1 MKKICGI
8 ISKEEL
14 KWLSKNVKRKPN
26 YSKCTNC
33 PFGILKMKKK
43 ISCVEF
49 FEKAFGIKH
58 NFNCYEING
67 IMYNFFNKF
76 KQNKI

>member
-1 MKKICGI
+1 MKDEI

-14 KWLSKNVKRKPN
+14 EWL
-26 YSKCTNC
+26 SKCTNC
-33 PFGILKMKKK
+33 PFGILKMKKN

-67 IMYNFFNKF
+67 IMYNLFNKS
-76 KQNKI
+76 KI

>member
-1 MKKICGI
+1 MKDEI

-33 PFGILKMKKK
+33 SFGVLKTKKN

-49 FEKAFGIKH
+49 FEKAFGKNIISTVMK
-58 NFNCYEING
+58 
-67 IMYNFFNKF
+67 
-76 KQNKI
+76 